1 MPSRSA
7 AAAVLALALVAG
19 AADAHGAELAAARQ
33 RELDAM
39 LRQDCGSC
47 HGLTMAGGLGPALLP
62 ETLAG
67 KDAAALGDV
76 VLDGL
81 PGTAMPPW
89 RPLLKAEEAAWMIRE
104 LQRGL
109 KP

>member
-1 MPSRSA
+1 MPKLPAAASA
-7 AAAVLALALVAG
+7 ALLALALGAG
-19 AADAHGAELAAARQ
+19 ANAADLPPERRQ
-33 RELDAM
+33 ALDAM

-47 HGLTMAGGLGPALLP
+47 HGMTMGGGLGPALLP
-62 ETLAG
+62 ESLAG
-67 KDAAALGDV
+67 KDAAALTSI

-104 LQRGL
+104 LQGGL

>member
-1 MPSRSA
+1 MPNRLPAVSA
-7 AAAVLALALVAG
+7 GLLALALTAG
-19 AADAHGAELAAARQ
+19 AAAAEPPAERQ
-33 RELDAM
+33 TELGAM

-47 HGLTMAGGLGPALLP
+47 HGMTMAGGLGPALLP

-67 KDAAALGDV
+67 KDADALTAI

>member
-1 MPSRSA
+1 MRNLRA
-7 AAAVLALALVAG
+7 AFSAVLVALALGAG
-19 AADAHGAELAAARQ
+19 AQAADLPPERRQ
-33 RELDAM
+33 ALDAM

-47 HGLTMAGGLGPALLP
+47 HGMTMSGGLGPALLP
-62 ETLAG
+62 ATLAG
-67 KDAAALGDV
+67 KDAAALTSI

-89 RPLLKAEEAAWMIRE
+89 RPLLGAEDAAWMIRE